1 MSSLIDILPVAAS
14 TNFKQCMD
22 DVRSG
27 KFGSEGGTDSFGNP
41 VSISEATGITY
52 GLCVRACGGGAEAFD
67 LASFSQQFTA
77 WLLPW
82 LALISQLPFG
92 ARTRPDDLISIAL
105 TLGSPTLVAYS
116 LTLTVLNAHWLG
128 EKFRL
133 VSDPSRDHVVSVL
146 KNLQQVP
153 IVVQDGMPVP
163 TVVQDGTPTAN
174 EHDPEQIPLQVLPAT
189 VHGLRWWQDLAE
201 RLDYADTWSLATAV
215 SVFWVVVAY
224 LFTMVGAFGSQSFD
238 AVQRRVGLVGYGVAS
253 LWLWLLPVVI
263 GWQLIS
269 PRSNYKRTE
278 AAVSAANG
286 ILRLDYYEPGSPG
299 CDRECS
305 PPVYNYARFLMWT
318 RAVDDIHARFD
329 TTSVRRG
336 LWRWD
341 VLWRFTIASA
351 LAFLLQWSTAMAAVL
366 FAYFTPTRGMTPLPI
381 ESFVH
386 IST

>member
-1 MSSLIDILPVAAS
+1 MNSIINILPVAAS

-41 VSISEATGITY
+41 VSDISQATGITY
-52 GLCVRACGGGAEAFD
+52 GLCVRACGRGAEAFD

-105 TLGSPTLVAYS
+105 TLGSPVLVAYS
-116 LTLTVLNAHWLG
+116 LALTVLNSHWLC

-133 VSDPSRDHVVSVL
+133 VNDASRDHVINVL

-163 TVVQDGTPTAN
+163 AVNGS
-174 EHDPEQIPLQVLPAT
+174 HDPQQIPLQVLPGPVAT
-189 VHGLRWWQDLAE
+189 VHGPQWWQDLADK
-201 RLDYADTWSLATAV
+201 LDYADTWSLATAV

-224 LFTMVGAFGSQSFD
+224 LFTIVGAFGSQSFD

-269 PRSNYKRTE
+269 PRSSYSRTE
-278 AAVSAANG
+278 TAITAANG
-286 ILRLDYYEPGSPG
+286 ILRLDVYEQGSPG

-318 RAVDDIHARFD
+318 RAVDDVRARFD
-329 TTSVRRG
+329 PTPVRRG
-336 LWRWD
+336 FWRWD
-341 VLWRFTIASA
+341 VIWRFTIATA
-351 LAFLLQWSTAMAAVL
+351 LAFFLQWSTAMAAVL
-366 FAYFTPTRGMTPLPI
+366 FAYFTPTRGMAPLPI
-381 ESFVH
+381 
-386 IST
+386 